1 MWSYNQFLTVNCDK
15 EIRLGLNIKVLLFQ
29 THGVR
34 LSLIFQ
40 VLCLNNDKYTI
51 HIQRCPV
58 NTWRAVN

>member
-1 MWSYNQFLTVNCDK
+1 MWSYNEFLTVNCDK

-29 THGVR
+29 TYGVR

-51 HIQRCPV
+51 LIQRCPE
-58 NTWRAVN
+58 NTWRTVN